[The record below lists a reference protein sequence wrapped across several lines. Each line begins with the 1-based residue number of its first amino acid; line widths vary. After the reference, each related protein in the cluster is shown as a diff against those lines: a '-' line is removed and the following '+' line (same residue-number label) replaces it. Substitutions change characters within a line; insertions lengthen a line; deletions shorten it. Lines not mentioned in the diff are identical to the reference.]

1 MDEKTDA
8 ILIIPQ
14 GFPSMQLVEIDPTIH
29 GKHEKLEKQLSTS
42 CCPGSNAEVT
52 CLLQHII
59 TIQSFD
65 EGDTLVSTRDFHGL
79 VHQEM
84 FNKIKIGLAVLILL
98 HRLGCRSP
106 A

>member
-59 TIQSFD
+59 TIQPFD
-65 EGDTLVSTRDFHGL
+65 EGEPWSLQGISMGWFIRRCS
-79 VHQEM
+79 
-84 FNKIKIGLAVLILL
+84 IKSKSDLQ
-98 HRLGCRSP
+98 C
-106 A
+106 